1 MDQETGACP
10 VDLVLDFGNISYIHM
25 HYEESL
31 NSVSDGHQFHQY
43 FKKKLSPV
51 LLTEPTVHKK
61 DHGI

>member
-1 MDQETGACP
+1 MAWTKKQEP
-10 VDLVLDFGNISYIHM
+10 VLWTWSWTLATYHM

-31 NSVSDGHQFHQY
+31 NSDGHQFHQY